1 MTVVFEVFQVFF
13 GYLSSYATKK
23 RNIFI
28 FSIISTI
35 FSILMFYSVGNM
47 AAILPVLTTGIR
59 YFVFIFKDKYKT
71 EIPLILCL
79 LMHLI
84 SMLISTKSAI
94 DIVPSALVILGCLAF
109 WYLDNEKL
117 KTAIFL
123 INIPWILYY
132 LYFGLYITALNTA
145 IQTALVGISYIRITS
160 KKRKAV
166 KDPVYIKS

>member
-59 YFVFIFKDKYKT
+59 YFVFIFKDKYKS
-71 EIPLILCL
+71 ELPLILCL
-79 LMHLI
+79 IMHVI
-84 SMLISTKSAI
+84 SMLISTKSAL

-117 KTAIFL
+117 KSAIFL

-132 LYFGLYITALNTA
+132 LHFGLYITAFNSA
-145 IQTALVGISYIRITS
+145 IQTALVGIAYIRIVNR
-160 KKRKAV
+160 KKKELKEDVA
-166 KDPVYIKS
+166 